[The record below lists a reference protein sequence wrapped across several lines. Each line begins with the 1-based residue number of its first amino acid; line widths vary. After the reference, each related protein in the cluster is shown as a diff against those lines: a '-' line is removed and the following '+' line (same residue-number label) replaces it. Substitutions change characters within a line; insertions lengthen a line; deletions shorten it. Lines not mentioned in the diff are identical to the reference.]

1 LINVTIYFRKD
12 DPESQAVISYCQE
25 LAERFPHQLVLIDI
39 DGDEDL
45 KQRFEKTFPVISVG
59 PYVLHKPINRKDLEV
74 ALGAASDRVQ
84 RLERVGDKGYQDRV
98 ERGRQFSTT
107 DRIVAWISRH
117 YLALFNAILFL
128 YVFLPFTAPMLM
140 KQGLQEEARII
151 YTLYSP
157 FCHQM
162 AFRSFFLFG
171 EQPYYPRSLAG
182 VPGATTYEA
191 IMGLDPTMN
200 EKTDA
205 FILDARNF
213 LGNDQVGYKVAICER
228 DVAMYGSILL
238 FGLVFA
244 ASRKRIKPV
253 PWYIWLVI
261 GVLPIAIDG
270 FSQFP
275 GLIAGLPAFLPDR
288 ESTPFLRVLTGTLFG
303 FMTAWYLYPLIEASM
318 RETRSMFAYKRSA
331 VTQMT
336 SKD

>member
-1 LINVTIYFRKD
+1 LINVTIYYRKN
-12 DPESQAVISYCQE
+12 DPESQAVIGYCQE
-25 LAERFPHQLVLIDI
+25 MGERFPHQLILIDI
-39 DGDEDL
+39 DEDEDL
-45 KQRFEKTFPVISVG
+45 QQRFEKTFPVLNVG
-59 PYVLHKPINRKDLEV
+59 PYVLHRPINRKDLEV
-74 ALGAASDRVQ
+74 VLGAASDRMQ
-84 RLERVGDKGYQDRV
+84 RLEKSGDKGYQDRV
-98 ERGRQFSTT
+98 ERGRQFSST
-107 DRIVAWISRH
+107 DRIVSWISRH

-128 YVFLPFTAPMLM
+128 YVFLPFAAPVLM

-151 YTLYSP
+151 YTLFSP

-171 EQPYYPRSLAG
+171 EQPYYPRSLAS
-182 VPGATTYEA
+182 VPGAKTYED
-191 IMGLDPTMN
+191 IMGIDPAAN

-205 FILDARNF
+205 FILTARNF
-213 LGNDQVGYKVAICER
+213 LGNDQVGYKMAICER

-244 ASRKRIKPV
+244 ASRKRIKSV

-288 ESTPFLRVLTGTLFG
+288 ESTPFLRVLTGALFG

-331 VTQMT
+331 VAQMT